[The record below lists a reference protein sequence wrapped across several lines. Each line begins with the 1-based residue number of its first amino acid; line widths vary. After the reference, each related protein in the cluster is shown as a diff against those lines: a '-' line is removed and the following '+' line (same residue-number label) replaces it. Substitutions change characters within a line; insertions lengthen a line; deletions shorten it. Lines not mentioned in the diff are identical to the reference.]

1 MWGTVLL
8 YSFLRVSVFT
18 DNMLLTSPLSQPLV
32 ALKTIFVYIIP
43 QEIDRPGSS
52 EVVSCYNNKMI
63 QNPSTRE
70 KCVFHGFFWKRN
82 HSPPFLVLNDS

>member
-52 EVVSCYNNKMI
+52 EVVSCYLYDTES
-63 QNPSTRE
+63 QHQRE
-70 KCVFHGFFWKRN
+70 VCFPW
-82 HSPPFLVLNDS
+82 VLLEEEPQSSISGIE